1 MTSISMAIAT
11 RRIKNG
17 CVTEGEW
24 FGYIS
29 EACIEEDYHNG
40 DEDSYREGDDDDDGG
55 YDYAPAA

>member
-1 MTSISMAIAT
+1 MTSISTAIAS

-17 CVTEGEW
+17 CVTEC

-29 EACIEEDYHNG
+29 GAFIEEDYHHG
-40 DEDSYREGDDDDDGG
+40 DGDSYREGDDDDNGG